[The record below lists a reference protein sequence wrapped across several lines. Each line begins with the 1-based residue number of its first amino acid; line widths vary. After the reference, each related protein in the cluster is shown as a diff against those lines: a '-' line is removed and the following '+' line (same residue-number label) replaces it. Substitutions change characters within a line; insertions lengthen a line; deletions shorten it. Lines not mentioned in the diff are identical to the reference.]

1 MQKMSAEL
9 IIDFLFQIRNV
20 GTGLCADTKHGALGS
35 PLRIETCVKGR
46 GEAAWNNVQVYRLCF
61 L

>member
-1 MQKMSAEL
+1 MPAEL
-9 IIDFLFQIRNV
+9 SIDLPLQIRNV

-46 GEAAWNNVQVYRLCF
+46 GEAAWNNVQVDGF
-61 L
+61 